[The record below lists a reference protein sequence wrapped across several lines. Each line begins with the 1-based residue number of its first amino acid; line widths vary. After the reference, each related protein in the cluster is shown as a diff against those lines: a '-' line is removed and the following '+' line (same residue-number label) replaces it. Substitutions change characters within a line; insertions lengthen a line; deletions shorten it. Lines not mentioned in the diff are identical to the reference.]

1 MFMKDFSSKKRIV
14 KEREDTMK
22 LGTIVY
28 YVLFLYIGFFIFLQE
43 DWSPWLIG
51 FLVIILTL
59 VLRKFTESAG
69 FLQKKIHFLAGC
81 GVLYGMLIIWAV
93 VIEYIVY

>member
-1 MFMKDFSSKKRIV
+1 
-14 KEREDTMK
+14 MK

-28 YVLFLYIGFFIFLQE
+28 YVLLVPFVFFIFLQE

-51 FLVIILTL
+51 VLVIILTFS
-59 VLRKFTESAG
+59 LRKITESAA

-93 VIEYIVY
+93 VIESIVY